1 MLAVALVSPLALL
14 WGWVRFLKIP
24 ARSDWRSRASLVGIS
39 APVLSVAL
47 WVLAPLLSRAM
58 GWDTFHR
65 TIQHLVIIGV
75 WIPVIGAVV
84 GLAGRPL
91 LLLAIIPGSFGAVF
105 FCVMTTL
112 PWAGTY
118 FSENPVSQDLAP
130 LYTKSQ
136 ARLR

>member
-1 MLAVALVSPLALL
+1 
-14 WGWVRFLKIP
+14 
-24 ARSDWRSRASLVGIS
+24 
-39 APVLSVAL
+39 
-47 WVLAPLLSRAM
+47 
-58 GWDTFHR
+58 
-65 TIQHLVIIGV
+65 
-75 WIPVIGAVV
+75 VIGAVV